1 MNLANHLWQST
12 LFAALTALL
21 AWTLRNHRARV
32 RHALWLAASI
42 KFLAPLSVL
51 MALGG
56 AIEWRTVP
64 VAGQSAALAVDAV
77 TRPFAV
83 AAAAVPTRAP
93 AANPLPAILW
103 CLWGCGFAG
112 ITVSWLVRWR
122 RLRAAVRGGTA
133 LDLGLPIRAV
143 CAAGAMEPGVF
154 GVFSPVLVLPE
165 AIFEKLTPE
174 QLRAVIA
181 HELCHV
187 RHRDNLIAAL
197 HMAVETVFWFHPLVW
212 WIGKQMVAE
221 REAAC
226 DEEVVRLG
234 SEPRTYAEGILNV
247 CKLYV
252 ESPLPCASGV
262 TGADLKRRIATIM
275 SRRKALSLRLW
286 HKIALAG
293 CGLAAVAAPFLL
305 GVLHAPAARAQAAN
319 ANQPRPEFEVASIKP
334 SAGGPGSFIG
344 TERNGVFNAKNMP
357 LLGIISQ
364 AYGVQGFQI
373 YGAPSWTRSETFDIV
388 AKPEVSEGAGPSKE
402 TSAARWANLLL
413 RLQGLLESRC
423 SLKVHRE
430 TKELPV
436 LDLVVAKGG
445 LKLLPSECLVFDPQ
459 NPPPNPPSG
468 ENPKFCGNLGQHRQ
482 GELSGYGNEMATFVQ
497 WLARQ
502 TNRTV
507 IDKTGYAAKFNV
519 KLEWTPEIL
528 AGGPNAEGKGENP
541 APGANG
547 PSLFTALQ
555 EQMGLKLENSKGPVE
570 VLVIDHVDR
579 PTGN

>member
-12 LFAALTALL
+12 FFGGLAALL
-21 AWTLRNHRARV
+21 ALALRRHHARV
-32 RHALWLAASI
+32 RHAIWLAASI

-56 AIEWRTVP
+56 TIEWRTP
-64 VAGQSAALAVDAV
+64 PPAGKSAAVAVDAV
-77 TRPFAV
+77 TRPFVLPPV
-83 AAAAVPTRAP
+83 APSTPPP

-103 CLWGCGFAG
+103 CIWGCGFAG
-112 ITVSWLVRWR
+112 ITASWLVRWH
-122 RLRAAVRGGTA
+122 RLHTAVRAGTP
-133 LDLGLPIRAV
+133 LELGLSIRAV
-143 CAAGAMEPGVF
+143 CSPGAMEPGVF

-174 QLRAVIA
+174 QLQAVIA

-226 DEEVVRLG
+226 DEEVVRIG
-234 SEPRTYAEGILNV
+234 NERRTYAEGILNV
-247 CKLYV
+247 CKLYA

-262 TGADLKRRIATIM
+262 TGADLKKRIAAIM
-275 SRRKALSLRLW
+275 SRREVLSLRRAQKL
-286 HKIALAG
+286 
-293 CGLAAVAAPFLL
+293 GLAACAFASLAAPFLL
-305 GVLHAPAARAQAAN
+305 GVLHAPAMRAQAAS

-334 SAGGPGSFIG
+334 SEGGPGSFFG
-344 TERNGVFNAKNMP
+344 VERNGVFNAKNMP
-357 LLGIISQ
+357 MLGIIAQ
-364 AYGVQGFQI
+364 AYGVQTFQV
-373 YGAPSWTRSETFDIV
+373 YDAPAWMRSESFDIV
-388 AKPEVSEGAGPSKE
+388 AKPQVGEEAGSGRG
-402 TSAARWANLLL
+402 AARLANLML
-413 RLQGLLESRC
+413 RLQTLLESRC

-445 LKLLPSECLVFDPQ
+445 LKLKPADCVTYDPQ
-459 NPPPNPPSG
+459 NPPPPSPSG
-468 ENPKFCGNLGQHRQ
+468 QNPNFCGNLGQHRI
-482 GELSGYGNEMATFVQ
+482 GELNGYGNEMATFVQ

-507 IDKTGYAAKFNV
+507 IDKTGYTAKFNLT
-519 KLEWTPEIL
+519 LEWVPENL
-528 AGGPNAEGKGENP
+528 TGGPNPDGAPQNP
-541 APGANG
+541 PPGVNG
-547 PSLFTALQ
+547 PSLFSALQ
-555 EQMGLKLENSKGPVE
+555 EQLGLKLENAKGPVD
-570 VLVIDHVDR
+570 VLVIDHVEK